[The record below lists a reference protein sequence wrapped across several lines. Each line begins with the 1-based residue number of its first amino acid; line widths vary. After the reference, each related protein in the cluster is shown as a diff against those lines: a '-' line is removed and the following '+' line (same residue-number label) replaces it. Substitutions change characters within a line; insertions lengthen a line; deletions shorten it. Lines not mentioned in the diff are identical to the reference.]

1 MPEQTSSLDY
11 SLQTRLLVAISILLG
26 IFLSL
31 TGLVL
36 DSAFRNSL
44 QTRVAEQL
52 QVQIYV
58 LLAAVDEEEGS
69 FYFVED
75 LREPRLVQ
83 INSGL
88 YGFISNAAGE
98 VLLRS
103 PSAIEQ
109 DPGQF
114 AFQRETLARGQSD
127 FGRINAASGEE
138 YFLARYG
145 VIWESQQQNYTFTI
159 LESTSTYALE
169 VADFRT
175 SLWSWLGGLALLLLV
190 LQLLLLHWGLE
201 PLRRLAGDL
210 KLIENGEANC
220 LNNAYPRE
228 LKTVTDNLNLLIQ
241 SERKQQDRYRTTL
254 ADLAHS
260 LKTPLAII
268 RGQLADT
275 STHEPDTTQVEAGS
289 LHIIDEQV
297 RQMNQIINYQLQRAV
312 KANDGNVLARRA
324 NIARLTKQVLTA
336 LQKVYAD
343 KHIKVDYQLDAAVD
357 FLGDERDM
365 LEILGNVLDNAFKY
379 GRDQVW
385 VSGKLDTEN
394 GSVFLLQI
402 EDNGVGIPEK
412 LREYVLQRGAR
423 VDSLVQGQGIGLA
436 VVTDIL
442 GSYGGQINIGESRHG
457 GACVQLRF
465 VNVQLREQEAP

>member
-1 MPEQTSSLDY
+1 MSEQPSSLDY
-11 SLQTRLLVAISILLG
+11 SLQTRLLVAVSVLLG

-58 LLAAVDEEEGS
+58 LLAAVDEEEGT

-88 YGFISNAAGE
+88 YGFISNVDGE

-109 DPGQF
+109 DLERF
-114 AFQRETLARGQSD
+114 DFQHDTLARGQSD
-127 FGRINAASGEE
+127 FGRINAGNGEE

-201 PLRRLAGDL
+201 PLRRLASDL
-210 KLIENGEANC
+210 KLIENGEVDSLKNP
-220 LNNAYPRE
+220 YPRE
-228 LKTVTDNLNLLIQ
+228 LKAVTDNLNLLIQ
-241 SERKQQDRYRTTL
+241 SERKQQGRYRTTL

-268 RGQLADT
+268 RGQLLDMAGNK
-275 STHEPDTTQVEAGS
+275 PDKPGAETGP

-297 RQMNQIINYQLQRAV
+297 RQMNQIVSYQLQRAV

-324 NIARLTKQVLTA
+324 NIARLTTQVLGA

-343 KHIKVDYQLDAAVD
+343 KHIRVNCELDAEVD
-357 FLGDERDM
+357 FLGDDRDM

-379 GRDQVW
+379 GKDQVW
-385 VSGKLDTEN
+385 ITGEFRA
-394 GSVFLLQI
+394 GVFFMQI
-402 EDNGVGIPEK
+402 EDNGQGIPEK
-412 LREYVLQRGAR
+412 QREYVLQRGAR
-423 VDSLVQGQGIGLA
+423 VDSLAQGQGIGLA

-442 GSYGGQINIGESRHG
+442 GSYGGHISIVASRHG
-457 GACVQLRF
+457 GACIQLELD
-465 VNVQLREQEAP
+465 NVQLREQGAG